1 MFPYR
6 NLVSDSLL
14 VSEAIYH
21 LQSNGGSAA
30 ATEIVERVMKIL
42 QPAPELARNLVM
54 DLVALDPRLQM
65 NGDTLALA
73 ADDAENRSLA
83 ETEFVVFDTETTG
96 AKTPPCRITE
106 IGAFKVRGGE
116 IVDRFE
122 TLINPE
128 TNIPPFIVKLTG
140 ISNQMVKGAPRFY
153 DVANDFLEF
162 IGDAVLVAHNAHFD
176 MRFINH
182 EVGRVFRDYRVGN
195 RHLCTVQLSRRI
207 LPDIANHRLHTVADY
222 YRISIENRHRA
233 GGDALATAQVFIHF
247 LEHFSE
253 MGMND
258 LNAIHKFRK

>member
-14 VSEAIYH
+14 VSEAIYQ
-21 LQSNGGSAA
+21 LQTSGGTLA
-30 ATEIVERVMKIL
+30 ATEIVERVMRIL
-42 QPAPELARNLVM
+42 QPAPDLARNLVT
-54 DLVALDPRLQM
+54 DLVSLDPRLRM
-65 NGDTLALA
+65 NGDALELI
-73 ADDAENRSLA
+73 ADETQKRPLA

-106 IGAFKVRGGE
+106 IGAFKISGGK

-128 TNIPPFIVKLTG
+128 TAIPPFIVALTG
-140 ISNQMVKGAPRFY
+140 INNKMVRNAPRFY
-153 DVANDFLEF
+153 DISDEFLKF

-195 RHLCTVQLSRRI
+195 PHLCTVQLSRRL
-207 LPDIANHRLHTVADY
+207 LPQIANHRLHTVADHY
-222 YRISIENRHRA
+222 EIRIENRHRA
-233 GGDALATAQVFIHF
+233 GGDALATAQIFINFLAHF
-247 LEHFSE
+247 DEL
-253 MGMND
+253 GMND
-258 LNAIHKFRK
+258 LSAIHKFGK